1 MMQSARIEG
10 DTSTG
15 AHVHGGT
22 IASRGK
28 DARRICPIQAAHA
41 PRHARGDTP
50 AGGNKGVAADARG
63 RPREHP
69 QEQKGVILWAHAM
82 AILR

>member
-1 MMQSARIEG
+1 MMQAARIEG
-10 DTSTG
+10 GTSTG

-41 PRHARGDTP
+41 QRHARGDTP
-50 AGGNKGVAADARG
+50 AGVIRG
-63 RPREHP
+63 
-69 QEQKGVILWAHAM
+69 
-82 AILR
+82 

>member
-1 MMQSARIEG
+1 MMQAARIEG

-50 AGGNKGVAADARG
+50 AGVIRG
-63 RPREHP
+63 
-69 QEQKGVILWAHAM
+69 
-82 AILR
+82 